1 MSKVIVHIDDDRFL
15 LEMYDARL
23 RKAGYE
29 VYEFQKISQNIIED
43 IANLKPDAIIS
54 DIIHSSG
61 DPDGIELCRQ
71 IQSDERLKDVPF
83 IFLSNTLRTL
93 KDEDISDLRIALTIE
108 KASLEPHEV
117 IAKIVEVLEKR

>member
-29 VYEFQKISQNIIED
+29 VYAFQKISQNIIED
-43 IANLKPDAIIS
+43 TANLKPDAIVS
-54 DIIHSSG
+54 DIIHGSG
-61 DPDGIELCRQ
+61 DPDGIKLCREMQ
-71 IQSDERLKDVPF
+71 KDERLKNVPF

-93 KDEDISDLRIALTIE
+93 KDENISDLRIALTIE

-117 IAKIVEVLEKR
+117 ISKIVEVLEKK